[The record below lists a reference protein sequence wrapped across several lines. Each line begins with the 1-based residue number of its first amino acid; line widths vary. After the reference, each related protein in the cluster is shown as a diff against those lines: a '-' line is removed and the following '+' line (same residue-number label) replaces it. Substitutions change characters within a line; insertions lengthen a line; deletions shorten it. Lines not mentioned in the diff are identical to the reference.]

1 MQLESKISEQVVQ
14 YVLTLKDELF
24 MKVSVNKLAKH
35 FEIERCKL
43 SRLFKFE
50 KEMTLERFLF
60 QEKMFRAAHLLLSGS
75 KLSIRQVSDKL
86 GFCTCDYFIRKFK
99 EYYGVVPGKYRDF
112 KTKRSGLKDRR
123 TSTEDRRQTEITLVT
138 IDAEERRKSKKNR
151 RTGGKERRKN
161 INDKIEFNEI
171 ITPECVD
178 IN

>member
-1 MQLESKISEQVVQ
+1 MQIESKLSEQIVQ

-112 KTKRSGLKDRR
+112 KTQRSGLKDRR
-123 TSTEDRRQTEITLVT
+123 TGIEDRRKTDITLVALEE
-138 IDAEERRKSKKNR
+138 DERRKSKKNR
-151 RTGGKERRKN
+151 RKGSKERRKSLN
-161 INDKIEFNEI
+161 NKIEFNENNN
-171 ITPECVD
+171 PECVE